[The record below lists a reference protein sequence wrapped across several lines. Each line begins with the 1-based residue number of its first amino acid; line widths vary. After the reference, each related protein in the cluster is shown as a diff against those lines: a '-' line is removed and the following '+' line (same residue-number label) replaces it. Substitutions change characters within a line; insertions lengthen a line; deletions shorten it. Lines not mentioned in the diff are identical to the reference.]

1 MYLEKQYN
9 DFRARARDFA
19 ERVIAPHAALVD
31 ETGVYPRSLFDAMGK
46 EGYLGMVVPKE
57 YGGSGFEFLEYCIAV
72 EELSRV
78 CGSTGIA
85 VAAHNGLGCSPI
97 VRFGN
102 EAQKRKYLPEISS
115 GKKIASFGL
124 TEPQAGSDSGN
135 TQTLAAKVEGGWKI
149 TGTKC
154 WITNASFGEVFNLTA
169 RSDPNSKGPKGISA
183 FILERSWKGFSS
195 GKKENKMGLRGS
207 DTAFLHLDEVFCPAE
222 NILGKEGDGF
232 RQFMM
237 TLDSGRIAIGAMAL
251 GLAQGAFD
259 VAVRYA
265 KERRAF
271 GQLISAYQAI
281 QWKLA
286 DMATQIEASR
296 HLIYHA
302 ARMKDMGL
310 PFVKEASMAK
320 LFSSEA
326 ARFVTYEAIQV
337 LGGFGYS
344 SRYPVERMYRDMK
357 LCEIGEGTSEIQRI
371 VISREVLKQTE
382 NLFGG
387 MVAEKVS

>member
-1 MYLEKQYN
+1 MYLEKKYN
-9 DFRARARDFA
+9 DFRAKVRDFA
-19 ERVIAPHAALVD
+19 ERVIGPHAAKVD
-31 ETGVYPRSLFDAMGK
+31 ETGVYPRSLFDVMGK

-57 YGGSGFEFLEYCIAV
+57 YGGSGFEFLEYVIAV
-72 EELSRV
+72 EEFSRV

-85 VAAHNGLGCSPI
+85 IAAHNGLGCSPI
-97 VRFGN
+97 VRCGT
-102 EAQKRKYLPEISS
+102 EAQRKKYLPEVAS

-135 TQTLAAKVEGGWKI
+135 TQTTAVKVSGGWKI
-149 TGTKC
+149 SGTKA

-169 RSDPNSKGPKGISA
+169 RSEPGSKGPKGISA
-183 FILERSWKGFSS
+183 FILEREWKGFSS

-207 DTAFLHLDEVFCPAE
+207 DTAFLHLDEVFCPEE
-222 NILGKEGDGF
+222 NLLGPEGNGF
-232 RQFMM
+232 KQFMM
-237 TLDSGRIAIGAMAL
+237 TLDTGRIAIGGMAL

-265 KERRAF
+265 GERQAF
-271 GQLISAYQAI
+271 GQPIGTYQGI

-296 HLIYHA
+296 HLVYHA
-302 ARMKDMGL
+302 ARMRDMGL
-310 PFVKEASMAK
+310 PLVKEASMAK
-320 LFSSEA
+320 LFASEA
-326 ARFVTYEAIQV
+326 ANFVTYGAIQV
-337 LGGFGYS
+337 LGGNGYS

-371 VISREVLKQTE
+371 VISREVLKHSE
-382 NLFGG
+382 NLLGG
-387 MVAEKVS
+387 IATQKVS

>member
-1 MYLEKQYN
+1 MHIEKKYN
-9 DFRARARDFA
+9 DFRARVRDFA
-19 ERVIAPHAALVD
+19 ERVIAPHASRVD
-31 ETGVYPRSLFDAMGK
+31 ETGDYPRALFDAMGK

-57 YGGSGFEFLEYCIAV
+57 YGGSGFEFLEYVIAV

-97 VRFGN
+97 ARFGN
-102 EAQKRKYLPEISS
+102 EAQKRKYLPDIAS

-135 TQTLAAKVEGGWKI
+135 TLTTAVKAAGGWKI
-149 TGTKC
+149 TGTKA

-169 RSDPNSKGPKGISA
+169 RSDPASKGSKGISA
-183 FILERSWKGFSS
+183 FILEREWKGFSS

-207 DTAFLHLDEVFCPAE
+207 DTAFLHLDEVFCPRE
-222 NILGKEGDGF
+222 NLLGEEGQGF
-232 RQFMM
+232 KFFMM
-237 TLDSGRIAIGAMAL
+237 TLDTGRIAIGAMAL
-251 GLAQGAFD
+251 GLAQGACD
-259 VAVRYA
+259 VAVRYT
-265 KERRAF
+265 KERHTF
-271 GQLISAYQAI
+271 GQPISSYQAI

-302 ARMKDMGL
+302 ARMRDMGL
-310 PFVKEASMAK
+310 LLVKEASMAK
-320 LFSSEA
+320 LFASEA
-326 ARFVTYEAIQV
+326 ARFVTYEAIQI
-337 LGGFGYS
+337 LGGNGYS

-371 VISREVLKQTE
+371 VISREVLKQSE

-387 MVAEKVS
+387 IV

>member
-1 MYLEKQYN
+1 MYLEKKYN
-9 DFRARARDFA
+9 DFRARIRDFA
-19 ERVIAPHAALVD
+19 ERVIGPHVARVD
-31 ETGVYPRSLFDAMGK
+31 ETGVYPKELFDAMGK

-57 YGGSGFEFLEYCIAV
+57 YGGTGFEFLEYVIAV

-78 CGSTGIA
+78 CGSTGLS

-97 VRFGN
+97 VRFGS
-102 EAQKRKYLPEISS
+102 EAQKKKYLPEVAS

-124 TEPQAGSDSGN
+124 TEPQGGSDAGN
-135 TQTLAAKVEGGWKI
+135 TQTTAARVEGGWKI

-169 RSDPNSKGPKGISA
+169 RSDPKSIGPKGISA
-183 FILERSWKGFSS
+183 FIIERGWKGFSS
-195 GKKENKMGLRGS
+195 GRKENKMGLRGS
-207 DTAFLHLDEVFCPAE
+207 DTAFLHLDEVFCPEE
-222 NILGKEGDGF
+222 NLLGPEGNGF
-232 RQFMM
+232 KQFMM
-237 TLDSGRIAIGAMAL
+237 TLDTGRIAIGGMAV

-259 VAVRYA
+259 VAARYA
-265 KERRAF
+265 KERHAF
-271 GQLISAYQAI
+271 GQPISTYQAI

-286 DMATQIEASR
+286 DMAVQIEAAR
-296 HLIYHA
+296 HLVYHA
-302 ARMKDMGL
+302 ARMRDMGL
-310 PFVKEASMAK
+310 PLVKEAAMAK

-326 ARFVTYEAIQV
+326 VRFVTYEAIQV

-371 VISREVLKQTE
+371 VIAREVLKQTE
-382 NLFGG
+382 KLFGG
-387 MVAEKVS
+387 MVTEKLS

>member
-1 MYLEKQYN
+1 MHIEKKYN
-9 DFRARARDFA
+9 DIRARVRDFA
-19 ERVIAPHAALVD
+19 ERVIAPHASEVD
-31 ETGVYPRSLFDAMGK
+31 ETGLYPRELFDAMGK

-57 YGGSGFEFLEYCIAV
+57 YGGSGFEFLEYVIAV

-85 VAAHNGLGCSPI
+85 LAAHNGLGCSPI

-102 EAQKRKYLPEISS
+102 EAQKKKYLPDIAS
-115 GKKIASFGL
+115 GKKMASFGL

-135 TQTLAAKVEGGWKI
+135 TQTAAVKVAGGWKI

-154 WITNASFGEVFNLTA
+154 WITNASFGQVFNLTA
-169 RSDPNSKGPKGISA
+169 RSDVNSKGPKGISA
-183 FILERSWKGFSS
+183 FIIEREWKGFSS

-207 DTAFLHLDEVFCPAE
+207 DTAFLHLDEVFCPQE
-222 NILGKEGDGF
+222 NLLGEEGHGF
-232 RQFMM
+232 KLFMM
-237 TLDSGRIAIGAMAL
+237 TLDTGRIAIGGMAL

-259 VAVRYA
+259 VAARYA
-265 KERRAF
+265 KERQAF
-271 GQLISAYQAI
+271 GAPISSYQAI

-302 ARMKDMGL
+302 ARMRDMGL
-310 PFVKEASMAK
+310 PLVKEASMAK
-320 LFSSEA
+320 LFASEA
-326 ARFVTYEAIQV
+326 ANFVTYQAIQV
-337 LGGFGYS
+337 LGGNGYS

-371 VISREVLKQTE
+371 VISREVLKQSE

-387 MVAEKVS
+387 IVAEKLS